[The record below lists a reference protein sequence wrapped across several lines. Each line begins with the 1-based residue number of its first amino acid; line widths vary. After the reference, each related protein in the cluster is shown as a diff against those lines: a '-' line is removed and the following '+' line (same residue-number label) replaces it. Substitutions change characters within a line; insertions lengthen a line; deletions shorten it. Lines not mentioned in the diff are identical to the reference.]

1 MIEHFIAID
10 TETGGLDASE
20 CALLSIAAVPSWGAR
35 PFSIAVLPNGVIE
48 PKAAEVN
55 GYTPERWA
63 ELGAVSEKV
72 AALEL
77 RRWLEDMDRHRW
89 HMAAHNAGFDS
100 LFLRALEARTGI
112 DLDLPGIWHCT
123 QIKLQG
129 LRSEGILPPGSNRL
143 DDLGAVSGFWDLEPR
158 AAQHDALQDA
168 RCCAHGLAWI
178 REKKKGGR
186 P

>member
-1 MIEHFIAID
+1 MIEDYIAHD

-20 CALLSIAAVPSWGAR
+20 CALLSIAAVPSWGAE

-48 PKAAEVN
+48 GKAAQVN

-63 ELGAVSEKV
+63 ALGAVPEKV

-77 RRWLEDMDRHRW
+77 RRWLAGLDRRHW
-89 HMAAHNAGFDS
+89 HNAAHNAGFDC
-100 LFLRALEARTGI
+100 LYLLALQARTGI
-112 DLDLPGIWHCT
+112 DLELPGIWHCT
-123 QIKLQG
+123 QIKLKG
-129 LRSEGILPPGSNRL
+129 LRDDGILPPGGNRL
-143 DDLGAVSGFWDLEPR
+143 DDLGKESGFWDLEPR